1 MKSRIRRFFIEN
13 AVVVLFVVLIVAAI
27 PVSRLPASFLLQEIL
42 SRLGRNTFLVVA
54 LLLPIMA
61 GMGLNFGMVL
71 GAMAGQ
77 IGLILVTDWGV
88 AGVPGVFLAMILSL
102 PLSVLLGTLCG
113 WIMNQAKG
121 REMVTGFILS
131 FFTNGLYM
139 LVALYAMGSIIPLKN
154 AELLLSRGYGLR
166 NVIGLDGVRQALD
179 NLIPLKLAGLKIP
192 VFNYLLVAAACAFV
206 VWFRK
211 TKLGHDMRAVGQDRA
226 VSDSS
231 GIPVERTRVLAI
243 IISTVLAGIGQI
255 IFLQNLGTINTTSSH
270 EQIGMFSIAA
280 LLIGGASVTK
290 ASIPNAI
297 VGVILFHLLFLVSP
311 MAGKNLIGSGMLGEY
326 FRQFVSY
333 GVIALALVLYEWKRV
348 TQEKDARELL
358 MGDAAGP
365 GSRALP
371 AGSAGTPGSS
381 GTPESSG
388 RTGSGKGGAA

>member
-1 MKSRIRRFFIEN
+1 MISKLRLFLIEN
-13 AVVVLFVVLIVAAI
+13 AVVILFIVLIAFAI
-27 PVSRLPASFLLQEIL
+27 PASGLPSSFLMQEIL
-42 SRLGRNTFLVVA
+42 MRLGRNTFLVIA

-77 IGLILVTDWGV
+77 LGLIFITDWGIV
-88 AGVPGVFLAMILSL
+88 GIPGLLLAMIISL
-102 PLSVLLGTLCG
+102 PISVFLGWLCG
-113 WIMNQAKG
+113 SIMNLAKG
-121 REMVTGFILS
+121 REMVTGFILA
-131 FFTNGLYM
+131 FFMNGLYM
-139 LVALYAMGSIIPLKN
+139 MVVLYAMGSIIPIFN
-154 AELLLSRGYGLR
+154 PELLLSRGYGIR
-166 NVIGLDGVRQALD
+166 NVVGLDGVRQSLD
-179 NLIPLKLAGLKIP
+179 MLIPLKIAGLQIP
-192 VFNYLLVAAACAFV
+192 VFSFMIIGAVSFFI

-211 TKLGHDMRAVGQDRA
+211 TKIGQDMRAVGQDRA
-226 VSDSS
+226 VAGAA
-231 GIPVERTRVLAI
+231 GIPVERTRIMAI

-290 ASIPNAI
+290 ASIPNVI

-348 TQEKDARELL
+348 TQENE
-358 MGDAAGP
+358 
-365 GSRALP
+365 SRATLRGG
-371 AGSAGTPGSS
+371 ASADK
-381 GTPESSG
+381 EA
-388 RTGSGKGGAA
+388 KGGAV